1 MNTYKNA
8 KKQCEFSQST
18 SIALL
23 IVLTRT
29 CSFRNNISSVTWWK
43 KRHRV
48 REIEIEIWTG
58 TETAFANRI

>member
-29 CSFRNNISSVTWWK
+29 CSFRNNISSVTWGR
-43 KRHRV
+43 KRERE
-48 REIEIEIWTG
+48 REIEIKIWTE
-58 TETAFANRI
+58 TETTFANRI